1 VDDSAMTTDSED
13 KLKQKIDASWQVQEE
28 PFTSNAPV
36 VGSLIVRLRRFWNN
50 LSTTWYVRPLLQQQ
64 NEFNHLLARYLDE
77 LTAVDAELNGRL
89 TAADQDQVDLSRQ
102 LAELTYAVNRLNQR
116 LEKIEAALNARSSA
130 AEPPA

>member
-1 VDDSAMTTDSED
+1 MTTDSED
-13 KLKQKIDASWQVQEE
+13 KLKQKIDASWQVQER
-28 PFTSNAPV
+28 PFTSNAPLI
-36 VGSLIVRLRRFWNN
+36 GPLIVRLRRFWNN

-89 TAADQDQVDLSRQ
+89 TAADQDQVDISRQ

-116 LEKIEAALNARSSA
+116 LANIEAALNARSPA

>member
-1 VDDSAMTTDSED
+1 MTTDSED
-13 KLKQKIDASWQVQEE
+13 KLKQKIDASWQVQER

-36 VGSLIVRLRRFWNN
+36 VGPLIVRLRRFWNN

-89 TAADQDQVDLSRQ
+89 TTADQDQIELSRQ
-102 LAELTYAVNRLNQR
+102 LAELTYAVNRMNQR
-116 LEKIEAALNARSSA
+116 LANIEAALNAHPSA